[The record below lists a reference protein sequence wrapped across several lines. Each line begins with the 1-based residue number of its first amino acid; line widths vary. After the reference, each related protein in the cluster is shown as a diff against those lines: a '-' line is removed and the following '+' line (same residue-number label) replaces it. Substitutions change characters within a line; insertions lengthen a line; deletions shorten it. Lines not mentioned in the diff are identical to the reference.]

1 MNEYLKE
8 FMETFKFEGLTF
20 DDISL
25 ITQYSDFLPD
35 EANVSSQFSRNV
47 KLNIPFISAAMDTV
61 TESKMAI
68 EMARL
73 GGLGIIHK
81 NLSVKRQAEEV
92 KKVKTYL
99 NGIIKNPITFNVNQT
114 VAEML
119 EAKRANGYPF
129 SGFPILEADGKL
141 AGILT
146 ARDLK
151 FLTNYNVKI
160 GEVMNKCKMV
170 AEDGISM
177 QEAYQLMLDAK
188 VGKLPT
194 VNDEGKLTGLYSFH
208 DVKSLII
215 NDEPQYNR
223 DVRHQLRAGAAVG
236 PYDEER
242 IEALIN
248 AGVDVMVID
257 TAHGDSKGVIETVA
271 WAKKV
276 YGDKVDVVAGN
287 IATAV
292 AAKAL
297 ADAGAD
303 GIKVGIGPGSICTTR
318 VVAGVGVPQVTAV
331 YEARKATPSDI
342 PIIADGGIKQS
353 GDVAKALS
361 VGASCVMMGSALAGT
376 TESTG
381 EVTLHHGRRFVIYR
395 GMGSLEAM
403 KTGKASR
410 ERYGQSDVDSE
421 KKLVPQGIEGLVPFR
436 GPVSDVIHQ
445 FVGGLK
451 YSLGYCGA
459 RDVKTF
465 QETAKMIRISS
476 AGLREA
482 HPHDVTM
489 LKDAPNYVAEG

>member
-1 MNEYLKE
+1 MNKYLNE
-8 FMETFKFEGLTF
+8 FMEAFKFEGLTF

-25 ITQYSDFLPD
+25 VTQYSDFLPD
-35 EANVSSQFSRNV
+35 EADITSSFSRNI
-47 KLNIPFISAAMDTV
+47 KLNIPFVSAAMDTV

-99 NGIIKNPITFNVNQT
+99 NGIIKNPITFSADQT
-114 VAEML
+114 VAEMR
-119 EAKRANGYPF
+119 EAKRKHAYPF
-129 SGFPILEADGKL
+129 SGFPIVETDGTL
-141 AGILT
+141 VGIIT

-151 FLTNYNVKI
+151 FLTDYNVKI
-160 GEVMNKCKMV
+160 GEVMNECKIV
-170 AEDGISM
+170 APDGLSL
-177 QEAYQLMLDAK
+177 QDAYKLMLNGK

-194 VNDEGKLTGLYSFH
+194 VDSKGKLTGLYSFQ

-223 DVRHQLRAGAAVG
+223 DVHHQLRAGAAVG

-248 AGVDVMVID
+248 AGVDALVID
-257 TAHGDSKGVIETVA
+257 TAHADSKGVIETVV
-271 WAKKV
+271 WTKKV

-318 VVAGVGVPQVTAV
+318 VVAGVGIPQVTAV
-331 YEARKATPSDI
+331 YEARKAVGSDI
-342 PIIADGGIKQS
+342 PVIADGGIKQS
-353 GDVAKALS
+353 GDVAKAVS

-381 EVTLHHGRRFVIYR
+381 EITLHHGRRFVIYR

-403 KTGKASR
+403 KNGKASR
-410 ERYGQSDVDSE
+410 ERYGQADVDSD

-436 GPVSDVIHQ
+436 GPVSDVIYQ
-445 FVGGLK
+445 FIGGFK

-459 RDVKTF
+459 KTVAEF
-465 QETAKMIRISS
+465 QKTAKMIRITS

-489 LKDAPNYVAEG
+489 LKDAPNYSAEG

>member
-35 EANVSSQFSRNV
+35 ETSVCSQFSRNV

-99 NGIIKNPITFNVNQT
+99 NGIIKNPITFNVDQT

-119 EAKRANGYPF
+119 QAKRDNGYPF
-129 SGFPILEADGKL
+129 SGFPILEANGKL

-151 FLTNYNVKI
+151 FLTNYDVKI
-160 GEVMNKCKMV
+160 GEVMNKCKVV

-194 VNDEGKLTGLYSFH
+194 VNADGKLTGLYSFQ

-223 DVRHQLRAGAAVG
+223 DKHHQLRAGAAVG

-292 AAKAL
+292 ASKAL

-331 YEARKATPSDI
+331 YEARKAAPSDI

-410 ERYGQSDVDSE
+410 ERYGQADVDSD

-436 GPVSDVIHQ
+436 GPVADVIHQ

>member
-1 MNEYLKE
+1 MNKYLDE
-8 FMETFKFEGLTF
+8 FMDAFKFEGLTF

-25 ITQYSDFLPD
+25 VTQYSDFLPD
-35 EANVSSQFSRNV
+35 EADTASRFSRNV
-47 KLNIPFISAAMDTV
+47 KLNIPFVSAAMDTV

-81 NLSVKRQAEEV
+81 NLSVERQAEEV

-99 NGIIKNPITFNVNQT
+99 NGIIKDPITFNADQT

-119 EAKRANGYPF
+119 EIKRAHAYPF
-129 SGFPILEADGKL
+129 SGFPIVELDGTL
-141 AGILT
+141 MGILT

-151 FLTNYNVKI
+151 FLSNYNVKI
-160 GEVMNKCKMV
+160 GEVMNKCKIV
-170 AEDGISM
+170 APDGLSL
-177 QEAYQLMLDAK
+177 QDAYKLMLDGK

-194 VNDEGKLTGLYSFH
+194 VDTSGKLTGLYSFQ

-215 NDEPQYNR
+215 NEEPQYNR
-223 DVRHQLRAGAAVG
+223 DVHHQLRAGAAVG
-236 PYDEER
+236 PYDEGR

-248 AGVDVMVID
+248 AGVDVLVID

-271 WAKKV
+271 MTKKT
-276 YGDKVDVVAGN
+276 YGDKVDLVAGN
-287 IATAV
+287 IATGT

-297 ADAGAD
+297 SDVGAD

-331 YEARKATPSDI
+331 YEARKAAASDI

-353 GDVAKALS
+353 GDVAKAMS

-376 TESTG
+376 GESTG
-381 EVTLHHGRRFVIYR
+381 EITLHHGRRFVIYR

-403 KTGKASR
+403 KTGKGSR
-410 ERYGQSDVDSE
+410 ERYGQSDVDSD

-459 RDVKTF
+459 KTVEEF
-465 QETAKMIRISS
+465 HKTAKMIRVTS

-482 HPHDVTM
+482 HPHDITM
-489 LKDAPNYVAEG
+489 LKDAPNYSAEG

>member
-1 MNEYLKE
+1 MNKYLNE
-8 FMETFKFEGLTF
+8 FMEAFKFEGLTF

-25 ITQYSDFLPD
+25 VTQYSDFLPD
-35 EANVSSQFSRNV
+35 EADIKSFFSRNV

-81 NLSVKRQAEEV
+81 NLSVERQAEEV

-99 NGIIKNPITFNVNQT
+99 NGIIKNPITFGPNQT

-119 EAKRANGYPF
+119 AAKRSRGYPF
-129 SGFPILEADGKL
+129 SGFPIIEENGTLI
-141 AGILT
+141 GIIT
-146 ARDLK
+146 ARDMK
-151 FLTNYNVKI
+151 FLTDYSVKI
-160 GEVMNKCKMV
+160 GEVMNKCQVV
-170 AEDGISM
+170 APDGISLQKAYEIM
-177 QEAYQLMLDAK
+177 QKEK

-194 VNDEGKLTGLYSFH
+194 VDQNGKLTGLYSFQ

-215 NDEPQYNR
+215 NEEPQYNR
-223 DVRHQLRAGAAVG
+223 DVHHQLRAGAAVG

-242 IEALIN
+242 IEALVK
-248 AGVDVMVID
+248 AGVDVVVID

-271 WAKKV
+271 WTKKV
-276 YGDKVDVVAGN
+276 YGDKLDVVAGN

-292 AAKAL
+292 AAKSL

-318 VVAGVGVPQVTAV
+318 VVAGVGIPQVTAV
-331 YEARKATPSDI
+331 YEARKAIGNEI

-353 GDVAKALS
+353 GDVAKALA

-381 EVTLHHGRRFVIYR
+381 EITLHHGRRFVIYR

-410 ERYGQSDVDSE
+410 ERYGQSDVEDD

-436 GPVSDVIHQ
+436 GPVNDVIHQ
-445 FVGGLK
+445 FIGGLR

-459 RDVKTF
+459 KTVEEL
-465 QETAKMIRISS
+465 QKTAKMIRVSS

-482 HPHDVTM
+482 HPHDITM
-489 LKDAPNYVAEG
+489 LKDAPNYIAEG